1 MAALDGEVVSVTRG
15 RPSYYSLA
23 EEVITISAPVMV
35 APFRLDCIGRARVSG
50 GYYRLDMEMATGQ
63 TKFVPVK
70 DVLLEGKVRNDLLGI
85 VLLESGTRDVFVP
98 ATVSS
103 NLRKGA
109 VGAADSLFVKFLPRI
124 VLRDLAL
131 DVYDAATQELLYS
144 TSLTALLKADNEV
157 MMGIPV
163 AALGSSSS
171 KERRVLVQLKS
182 IAIDGGPQLDRAFTI
197 VLPES

>member
-1 MAALDGEVVSVTRG
+1 M
-15 RPSYYSLA
+15 
-23 EEVITISAPVMV
+23 
-35 APFRLDCIGRARVSG
+35 
-50 GYYRLDMEMATGQ
+50 
-63 TKFVPVK
+63 
-70 DVLLEGKVRNDLLGI
+70 
-85 VLLESGTRDVFVP
+85 LLESGTRDVFVP

-171 KERRVLVQLKS
+171 KSEGCWS
-182 IAIDGGPQLDRAFTI
+182 NSRA
-197 VLPES
+197 LR